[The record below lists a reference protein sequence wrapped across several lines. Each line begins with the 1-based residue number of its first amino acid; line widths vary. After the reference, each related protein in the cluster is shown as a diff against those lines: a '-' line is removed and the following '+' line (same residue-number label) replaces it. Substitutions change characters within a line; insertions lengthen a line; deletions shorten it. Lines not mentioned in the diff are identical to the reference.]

1 MVERICSVSDPNLE
15 SLDADSLDLDIDS
28 LDLTPLERP
37 TNIAIIGGGIAGISI
52 AYELRNRKSATWC
65 PEVTLFERDDRLGG
79 RIHSVFKYDEGRE
92 VVEAGAASF
101 WWEDWRLRRLFQE
114 AGVELVDP
122 HGRKIRD
129 EPQSRSVGIFDE
141 RAIVASKLSGPETWT
156 HFAKLVWR
164 HRWSG
169 WFWLRL
175 CIQFVSIARE
185 SRYWRDWRQIFSHA
199 ADKAA
204 AAVNPYED
212 EVTRFAAKYGLSSR
226 PQVSAEGGNE
236 RALRRLALLSQATVH
251 LRSTVTDINVLGE
264 QDFDISWTRATDK
277 GTEERH
283 TAHFDAVI
291 IAAPF
296 SQTGI
301 AISPPHLQPAESA
314 SVEYTPLHVTH
325 FISRYHIDP
334 AAFNLSA
341 TESIPDEI
349 WNLNPNPNAQSTQDK
364 DQLPLAGPTP
374 FLTLTR
380 APSFWIAG
388 CCGDTEN
395 LYRITSTKPF
405 TDADI
410 ARLCLP
416 AFPET
421 VTFPHQSRYIPSF
434 DAHAELNQP
443 NPRFRGVRVFDG
455 GRVHDEGWY
464 LRHRGCT
471 PAPRVRW
478 VHRQVW
484 ENGVPVVRRGQK
496 AGGGGGNWAEVR
508 ARERAAMRLIAGL
521 FYVSGFEASKGAS
534 LAGSVWAGKEV
545 VDLLCCRCGRC

>member
-1 MVERICSVSDPNLE
+1 MGI
-15 SLDADSLDLDIDS
+15 LD
-28 LDLTPLERP
+28 
-37 TNIAIIGGGIAGISI
+37 G
-52 AYELRNRKSATWC
+52 
-65 PEVTLFERDDRLGG
+65 
-79 RIHSVFKYDEGRE
+79 
-92 VVEAGAASF
+92 
-101 WWEDWRLRRLFQE
+101 
-114 AGVELVDP
+114 
-122 HGRKIRD
+122 
-129 EPQSRSVGIFDE
+129 
-141 RAIVASKLSGPETWT
+141 RAIVGTKLSGPETWT
-156 HFAKLVWR
+156 HFAKQVWR
-164 HRWSG
+164 NRWLG
-169 WFWLRL
+169 WFWLHL

-185 SRYWRDWRQIFSHA
+185 SRYWGDWRQIFSHA
-199 ADKAA
+199 ADEAA
-204 AAVNPYED
+204 AAVNPHED
-212 EVTRFAAKYGLSSR
+212 EVTKFAAKYGLSSR
-226 PQVSAEGGNE
+226 PQ
-236 RALRRLALLSQATVH
+236 ATVH
-251 LRSTVTDINVLGE
+251 LQSTVTDINVLDE
-264 QDFDISWTRATDK
+264 QDFDISWTKATNK

-314 SVEYTPLHVTH
+314 SVEYTSLHVTH

-334 AAFNLSA
+334 AVFNLSA
-341 TESIPDEI
+341 TDPIPDEI
-349 WNLNPNPNAQSTQDK
+349 WNLNPDFNAQPAQAE
-364 DQLPLAGPTP
+364 DQQPLAGPPP

-388 CCGDTEN
+388 CRGDTEN
-395 LYRITSTKPF
+395 LYRITSTQPF

-416 AFPET
+416 AFPEK

-443 NPRFRGVRVFDG
+443 NPHFRGVRVFDG

-496 AGGGGGNWAEVR
+496 VGSGDWVEVR
-508 ARERAAMRLIAGL
+508 ARERGAMRLIAGL
-521 FYVSGFEASKGAS
+521 FNVSEFEASKGAS
-534 LAGSVWAGKEV
+534 LAGSVRAGKEV